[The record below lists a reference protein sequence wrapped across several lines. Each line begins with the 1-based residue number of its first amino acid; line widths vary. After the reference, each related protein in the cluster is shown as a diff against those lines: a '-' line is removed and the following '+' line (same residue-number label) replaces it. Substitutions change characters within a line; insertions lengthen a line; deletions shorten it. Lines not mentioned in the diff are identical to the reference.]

1 MGRNEIRLRRHKVSS
16 GRIAQH
22 RNYGELMERHE
33 RDVRIRRI
41 VKTFVYFLIIVA
53 LLIMFVIVRRWE
65 QKTVNETPKIG
76 LVSSKVA
83 EVNKPEMVPAMDHA
97 TKTA

>member
-1 MGRNEIRLRRHKVSS
+1 MNS

-33 RDVRIRRI
+33 RDIRLRRI

-65 QKTVNETPKIG
+65 EK
-76 LVSSKVA
+76 KVDG
-83 EVNKPEMVPAMDHA
+83 KP
-97 TKTA
+97 KTALMIGEKGSASSAVTQY

>member
-1 MGRNEIRLRRHKVSS
+1 MGRNEIRLRRQKVSS

-33 RDVRIRRI
+33 RDIRLRRT
-41 VKTFVYFLIIVA
+41 VKAFIYFLIIVA

-65 QKTVNETPKIG
+65 TKKVD
-76 LVSSKVA
+76 SK
-83 EVNKPEMVPAMDHA
+83 P
-97 TKTA
+97 KTAIVMVESCSSPRNIGT

>member
-1 MGRNEIRLRRHKVSS
+1 MSS

-33 RDVRIRRI
+33 RDIRLRRI

-65 QKTVNETPKIG
+65 QKKVNDTPKTA
-76 LVSSKVA
+76 LVSGKVT
-83 EVNKPEMVPAMDHA
+83 EVNKPEKVGGI
-97 TKTA
+97 KTGEPTSKIQ

>member
-1 MGRNEIRLRRHKVSS
+1 MSS

-33 RDVRIRRI
+33 RDIRLRRI
-41 VKTFVYFLIIVA
+41 VKTFIYFLIIVA

-65 QKTVNETPKIG
+65 EKKVD
-76 LVSSKVA
+76 SK
-83 EVNKPEMVPAMDHA
+83 PAQQSTINHQQSEINNLSQL
-97 TKTA
+97 

>member
-1 MGRNEIRLRRHKVSS
+1 MSS

-33 RDVRIRRI
+33 RDIRLRRI
-41 VKTFVYFLIIVA
+41 VKTFIYFLIIVA

-65 QKTVNETPKIG
+65 QKKVDGKPGTAQQS
-76 LVSSKVA
+76 VSSEQLAVSSEQSGSKQSVA
-83 EVNKPEMVPAMDHA
+83 IR
-97 TKTA
+97 T

>member
-1 MGRNEIRLRRHKVSS
+1 MSS

-33 RDVRIRRI
+33 RDIRLRRI
-41 VKTFVYFLIIVA
+41 VKTFIYFLIIVA

-65 QKTVNETPKIG
+65 EQKVDSKTDTALVIG
-76 LVSSKVA
+76 EKSSSSG
-83 EVNKPEMVPAMDHA
+83 PF
-97 TKTA
+97 TLF

>member
-1 MGRNEIRLRRHKVSS
+1 MGRNEIRLRRQKVSS

-33 RDVRIRRI
+33 RDIRLKRI
-41 VKTFVYFLIIVA
+41 VKAFIYFLIIVA

-65 QKTVNETPKIG
+65 KKKINE
-76 LVSSKVA
+76 
-83 EVNKPEMVPAMDHA
+83 KPETTVVR
-97 TKTA
+97 TAESNKINKDEMQRF